1 MLSIVRR
8 MVRSKL
14 MLVVIGLLIVGLA
27 GMGLPD
33 MFSSSEPRGMISAG
47 DRFIVKRD
55 IDNRIDTYLR
65 SVRESEGRTISRQE
79 AAKAGVIQQILQSVA
94 SETALLAFA
103 DKEKISASRYAVT
116 DMVVNAPRFKN
127 AVTGE
132 FDDASFKDF
141 ARLQGLSVRQLETN
155 LKESFTREY
164 IADAVSTGVNT
175 PDALGKVWITSQSE
189 QREFSYVKI
198 PNDVSDEGILPTDE
212 EVAAFYEENKTAF
225 TQPKRKALSILSIS
239 PIDFIGSVE
248 IPETVLKDEYD
259 LRIKEFSSPESRE
272 IKEFSSSDRR
282 LVQQAVDEIGA
293 GGDVETVLSSLP
305 DLVVTT
311 KIVTRD
317 QISDEE
323 YAKTAFIV
331 PEDTHFGVFELGE
344 GNWTGAYV
352 DTIYPGT
359 PKPFETVSDQI
370 FTELATVAAEQIF
383 ERKQEEM
390 FDFVGGGFNL
400 EEAADALGVPLMKYS
415 AIDAQGRTEEGHLLG
430 GIVFRPDAM
439 ETIQSLDFE
448 DEMSEI
454 LDDANNGIYV
464 IRLDT
469 VEEGFIPEL
478 ADVKSLATESYKIYQ
493 ASQASEK
500 LANDLLDRAK
510 ALDDLSEA
518 ASELG
523 LDYVKPEQNLN
534 RREAPEGVT
543 RSMAYQLLG
552 AKAGDYVVA
561 SEQDGSKTV
570 LHLEN
575 VSNLEPEMLETL
587 ASSGKRAVSESLE
600 ADIQRA
606 FVEAVMEDAKIE
618 VNNNAVSEYIQSMA
632 SPQ

>member
-47 DRFIVKRD
+47 DRFVVKRD

-65 SVRESEGRTISRQE
+65 NVRETEGRSISRQE

-103 DKEKISASRYAVT
+103 DKEKISASRFAVT

-132 FDDASFKDF
+132 FDEASFKEF
-141 ARLQGLSVRQLETN
+141 AGLQGLSVRQLETN

-198 PNDVSDEGILPTDE
+198 PANVSNDSTPPTDE
-212 EVAAFYEENKTAF
+212 EIAAFYEENKTAF

-239 PIDFIGSVE
+239 PVDFIGSVE
-248 IPETVLKDEYD
+248 IPEAVLRDEYE

-272 IKEFSSSDRR
+272 IREFSSNDRR

-293 GGDVETVLSSLP
+293 GGDVDTVLSSLP

-311 KIVTRD
+311 KIVTSD
-317 QISDEE
+317 QISNEE

-344 GNWTGAYV
+344 GNWAGAYV

-370 FTELATVAAEQIF
+370 FTELATVEAEQIF

-390 FDFVGGGFNL
+390 FDFVGGGFDL
-400 EEAADALGVPLMKYS
+400 EEAADALDVPLMRYS
-415 AIDAQGRTEEGHLLG
+415 AIDAQGRTKDGHLLG

-454 LDDANNGIYV
+454 LDDANDGLYV

-469 VEEGFIPEL
+469 VEESFVPEL

-510 ALDDLSEA
+510 ALDDLSA
-518 ASELG
+518 AAAELD
-523 LDYVKPEQNLN
+523 LEYVKPEQRLN

-561 SEQDGSKTV
+561 SEQDGSRTV

-575 VSNLEPEMLETL
+575 ITNLEPDMLDTL
-587 ASSGKRAVSESLE
+587 ASSGKRAITESLE

-606 FVEAVMEDAKIE
+606 FVEAVMADAKIE
-618 VNNNAVSEYIQSMA
+618 MNSNAVSEYIQTMA
-632 SPQ
+632 NPQ